1 MIPSM
6 PGTNLTRDEAQARAQ
21 LLEVDSYRVELD
33 LTCGGKPMVELAAD
47 VDDSAT
53 PAPGLDTGSQ
63 MGKRYTTE
71 DESGLELLVTK
82 AGDGTLAAGDIPLV
96 LKDAKPLPSSD

>member
-1 MIPSM
+1 VQLK
-6 PGTNLTRDEAQARAQ
+6 PGLRLRSQVCST
-21 LLEVDSYRVELD
+21 EVIVVRPATDDLD
-33 LTCGGKPMVELAAD
+33 LTCGGKPMVDLTAD
-47 VDDSAT
+47 VDGSAA